1 MWIHLVIFMLT
12 AGFLLACRAGWIR
25 TEPLGGRN
33 GIRLFCAVAV
43 LGNILGMAFTVRNGS
58 AAVYDRGYKLEKET
72 SGIYE
77 EEFQVTVD
85 GETEPGASGSRC
97 PGRRRRRKTP
107 RQNLP
112 NRKTTGNR
120 NFSI

>member
-85 GETEPGASGSRC
+85 GDGAGSVRIQV